1 MVARLRSSLAQV
13 PPALMSAARSP
24 APFLTL
30 QAFAILVITVAV
42 LALWWVER
50 RTFTFEVEDPR
61 RLSRELRIAAAEVTT
76 APYAYVS
83 SAYLDRSAQCGRQLQ
98 ACNLNMPQ
106 GDSVA
111 PSPDEKRLAR
121 ARKAIETTRLKL
133 ALIKAT
139 TPAVGREV
147 DQASVAIDQ
156 IETTLGLMVRSSPS
170 TDLSKAFPEI
180 DAATGRLSGAIARIE
195 ASVAKSADAHFTNT
209 MEALMA
215 AWGATLVIVLTSSLV
230 ARRRY
235 LVGERIKARTTR
247 RAVQG
252 VKDVLQAALDGAD
265 QAPETAPVPDYEAVN
280 EAATRAYAQMRDLR
294 SRCARLQRSTSFI
307 QDLQDTLIVAET
319 EDEVLAAI
327 MRASRVA
334 YPEAGFRILMLDP
347 ATNKAQIHGGDNH
360 GALLD
365 GVRKDP
371 AVQKGRTV
379 PFRAEEDATRGPW
392 APTGESAYTST
403 PVSVNGQVV
412 ALLQLYNYEADETH
426 YEEMEAMALAM
437 GARLGVARSLA
448 ARELEAGTDPLTGLP
463 NRRILNDRLASL
475 DEADLPYGIVVADLD
490 HFKDLNDRF
499 GHETGDRCLQL
510 FAEVM
515 REACRDSDVPCRMG
529 GEEFV
534 IILPNVGVK
543 AGLAV
548 AMRIREYLYEAV
560 AGQPAQFTVSL
571 GVAARPEHGR
581 TAEAVLRAADT
592 AMYEAKEAGRD
603 QVVPARL
610 LPTAEAV

>member
-307 QDLQDTLIVAET
+307 KI
-319 EDEVLAAI
+319 
-327 MRASRVA
+327 S
-334 YPEAGFRILMLDP
+334 
-347 ATNKAQIHGGDNH
+347 K
-360 GALLD
+360 
-365 GVRKDP
+365 
-371 AVQKGRTV
+371 
-379 PFRAEEDATRGPW
+379 TR
-392 APTGESAYTST
+392 
-403 PVSVNGQVV
+403 
-412 ALLQLYNYEADETH
+412 
-426 YEEMEAMALAM
+426 
-437 GARLGVARSLA
+437 
-448 ARELEAGTDPLTGLP
+448 
-463 NRRILNDRLASL
+463 
-475 DEADLPYGIVVADLD
+475 
-490 HFKDLNDRF
+490 
-499 GHETGDRCLQL
+499 
-510 FAEVM
+510 
-515 REACRDSDVPCRMG
+515 
-529 GEEFV
+529 
-534 IILPNVGVK
+534 
-543 AGLAV
+543 
-548 AMRIREYLYEAV
+548 
-560 AGQPAQFTVSL
+560 
-571 GVAARPEHGR
+571 
-581 TAEAVLRAADT
+581 
-592 AMYEAKEAGRD
+592 
-603 QVVPARL
+603 
-610 LPTAEAV
+610 